1 MNRVDGKVAVVTGGT
16 QGLGKA
22 IAMNLAKMGAKGI
35 VTLGRNEKRGEE
47 VAKSVNQETSCE
59 TYFFKTELS
68 DVNNC
73 RKAIAF
79 TLEKFTQIDILVNA
93 AGLTD
98 RGNIVETS
106 EELFDKLF
114 AINVKS
120 VFLGAKAI
128 IPLFKKQGKGGVILN
143 TVSTA
148 ALRPRPGLTVYN
160 STKGALIPMTKALA
174 LEVSELNI
182 RVNGICPVA
191 GETPMLKDFLGST
204 NPEENHKKFISTVP
218 LGRLAE
224 PRDVANAALYLC
236 SDEADFITGVMLE
249 IDGGRTI

>member
-47 VAKSVNQETSCE
+47 VAMSVNQETSCE

-73 RKAIAF
+73 REAIAF
-79 TLEKFTQIDILVNA
+79 TLEKFSQIDILVNA

-106 EELFDKLF
+106 EELFDKM
-114 AINVKS
+114 IGTNVK
-120 VFLGAKAI
+120 G
-128 IPLFKKQGKGGVILN
+128 P
-143 TVSTA
+143 
-148 ALRPRPGLTVYN
+148 
-160 STKGALIPMTKALA
+160 
-174 LEVSELNI
+174 
-182 RVNGICPVA
+182 
-191 GETPMLKDFLGST
+191 
-204 NPEENHKKFISTVP
+204 
-218 LGRLAE
+218 
-224 PRDVANAALYLC
+224 
-236 SDEADFITGVMLE
+236 
-249 IDGGRTI
+249 